1 MIQSIHIQNFQSH
14 VDTRIELAPGVNVI
28 TGETNNGKTSVL
40 RAIKW
45 VTQNR
50 PRGDSM
56 LTRQPKTGKTKPQPK
71 PCRVTIT
78 TERGA
83 VTRIREKGFNG
94 YALRVGDAPERRF
107 EDVGASVPPEVLEV
121 LNLGDVNVQ
130 EQLADFFLIKQS
142 GGQVSKYVSGLLG
155 FEVVDKALAKAK
167 AEAVRLE
174 KTRAE
179 LSVAIADCDQ
189 QLASTSYYVDAS
201 KELLVVERE
210 AEAFAARAASCE
222 ALRTT
227 IARAH
232 EASEALVPLARR
244 YEMLD
249 MALASIESLFEG
261 LKQATAARSQLATV
275 ISRAERFAAEV
286 EGASARL
293 RALDLGTA
301 EEDLKGLQISVHHA
315 ANLRTAIAAA
325 ERVSDEVP
333 LLSKRFVAAEEKLEN
348 RRLAYRDELARLGSC
363 PYCGSTTPCISNVAE
378 LAG

>member
-1 MIQSIHIQNFQSH
+1 MIQSIHIENFQSH
-14 VDTRIELAPGVNVI
+14 VDTRIDLSPGVNVI
-28 TGETNNGKTSVL
+28 TGETNNGKTSIL

-56 LTRQPKTGKTKPQPK
+56 LTRQPKTGKGKPQAK

-107 EDVGASVPPEVLEV
+107 EDVGASVPPEVSEV

-179 LSVAIADCDQ
+179 VSVAIADCDQ
-189 QLASTSYYVDAS
+189 QLAASSHYVDVS
-201 KELLVVERE
+201 KDLLVVERE
-210 AEAFAARAASCE
+210 FEAFTAKASSCE
-222 ALRTT
+222 TLRTT
-227 IARAH
+227 LTRAH
-232 EASEALVPLARR
+232 EASAAIVPIARR
-244 YEMLD
+244 YSVLD
-249 MALASIESLFEG
+249 MALASIESLFEN
-261 LKQATAARSQLATV
+261 LKQAVTARSQLATV
-275 ISRAERFAAEV
+275 VGRVERYTAEV
-286 EGASARL
+286 AGASTRL
-293 RALDLGTA
+293 RALDLGTI
-301 EEDLKGLQISVHHA
+301 EDTFERVRSIDVQ
-315 ANLRTAIAAA
+315 AAA
-325 ERVSDEVP
+325 LSRSMSAIEMTESEIP
-333 LLSKRFVAAEEKLEN
+333 LLVHRFGLAEKKLETA
-348 RRLAYRDELARLGSC
+348 RASYRDALHQLGAC